1 MEASDTSTTLKT
13 TSIEAPAL
21 VKVDSFALSHI
32 GIGDSDSGYWVIGFS
47 SSVYVFCRFGFWD
60 FFLGFFWSF
69 ISIWVFLEFIKNS
82 ILIEFRKH
90 KQSELSVVFY
100 DQHTHIHTGKDDRIE
115 AFYTLNTSA
124 GDDLDEAHLLPNIS
138 FFWIM
143 AFRCNFYFLQY
154 YEHFLIF
161 LVINIKFSFY

>member
-60 FFLGFFWSF
+60 FFLGFF
-69 ISIWVFLEFIKNS
+69 
-82 ILIEFRKH
+82 
-90 KQSELSVVFY
+90 
-100 DQHTHIHTGKDDRIE
+100 
-115 AFYTLNTSA
+115 
-124 GDDLDEAHLLPNIS
+124 
-138 FFWIM
+138 
-143 AFRCNFYFLQY
+143 
-154 YEHFLIF
+154 
-161 LVINIKFSFY
+161 